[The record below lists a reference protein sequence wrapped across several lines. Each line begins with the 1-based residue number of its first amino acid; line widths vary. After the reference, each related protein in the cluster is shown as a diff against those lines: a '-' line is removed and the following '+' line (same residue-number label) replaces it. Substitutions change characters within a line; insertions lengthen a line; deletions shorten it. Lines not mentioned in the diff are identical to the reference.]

1 MLVKVDGKTYINNIT
16 IINNNKKKKKKKKK
30 NIYNRIHALQKILD
44 KIFADQHNSNI
55 KKLNKVHNI

>member
-16 IINNNKKKKKKKKK
+16 IINKKKTKKKKTFTTEFMHYK
-30 NIYNRIHALQKILD
+30 KILD

-55 KKLNKVHNI
+55 KKN

>member
-16 IINNNKKKKKKKKK
+16 IIKKKKKKKK
-30 NIYNRIHALQKILD
+30 IYNRIHALQKILD

>member
-1 MLVKVDGKTYINNIT
+1 MLVKVDGKIYINNIT
-16 IINNNKKKKKKKKK
+16 IINKKKKKK

>member
-16 IINNNKKKKKKKKK
+16 IINNKKKKKKKKK

>member
-16 IINNNKKKKKKKKK
+16 IINNNKKKKK

-44 KIFADQHNSNI
+44 KIFPDQHNSNI

>member
-16 IINNNKKKKKKKKK
+16 IIKKKKKKKL
-30 NIYNRIHALQKILD
+30 LQQNSCTTKKILD

>member
-16 IINNNKKKKKKKKK
+16 IINNNKKKKK
-30 NIYNRIHALQKILD
+30 NFYNRIHALQKILD

>member
-16 IINNNKKKKKKKKK
+16 IINNNNKKKKKKK
-30 NIYNRIHALQKILD
+30 NFYNRIHAYKKILD

-55 KKLNKVHNI
+55 KKIKQSP

>member
-16 IINNNKKKKKKKKK
+16 IINNKKKKKKK
-30 NIYNRIHALQKILD
+30 NFNNRIYAYKKILD

>member
-16 IINNNKKKKKKKKK
+16 IINNKKKKKKKK

>member
-16 IINNNKKKKKKKKK
+16 IITTKKKKK

>member
-16 IINNNKKKKKKKKK
+16 IINNNKKKKKK

>member
-1 MLVKVDGKTYINNIT
+1 MLVKIDGKTYINNIT
-16 IINNNKKKKKKKKK
+16 IINNNKKKKKK

-44 KIFADQHNSNI
+44 KIFAVQHNSNI

>member
-16 IINNNKKKKKKKKK
+16 IINNNKKKKK
-30 NIYNRIHALQKILD
+30 NIYNRIHALQKILN

-55 KKLNKVHNI
+55 KKLNKLHNI

>member
-30 NIYNRIHALQKILD
+30 HLQQNSCTTKILN

>member
-16 IINNNKKKKKKKKK
+16 IINNNKKKKKTFTTEFMHYK
-30 NIYNRIHALQKILD
+30 KILD

>member
-16 IINNNKKKKKKKKK
+16 IINKKKKTFTTEFMHYK
-30 NIYNRIHALQKILD
+30 KILD

-55 KKLNKVHNI
+55 KKIKQSS

>member
-16 IINNNKKKKKKKKK
+16 IINNNKKKK

-55 KKLNKVHNI
+55 KKLNKVYNI

>member
-16 IINNNKKKKKKKKK
+16 IINNNKKKK

-55 KKLNKVHNI
+55 KELNKVHNI

>member
-16 IINNNKKKKKKKKK
+16 IINNNKKKKKKKK

-44 KIFADQHNSNI
+44 KIFADQHNTRKKI
-55 KKLNKVHNI
+55 KQSP